1 MLGLI
6 FVICFMYGHENIRD
20 MKHLPTDV
28 PPTLKQGNKGDA
40 GLLLS

>member
-20 MKHLPTDV
+20 MHLPTDV